1 MMVGMAST
9 SMSTPP
15 STRFVLLRYAFGTA
29 IATAVIVAG
38 GYFVLRSVAIDEAKR
53 NTRTKVVESGQLVE
67 SALADGLVTG
77 DAESRRAIDD
87 LVVGRVLSGSI
98 VRVKLWSQDGR
109 VLYSDDPDQ
118 IGGRYVLG
126 DDEQRILRDGGAV
139 VEVSNLDRPEN
150 VRDRGQGKLI
160 EAYTPIRTP
169 AGTPVLFEIYERL
182 DSVNASARRLLTE
195 LAPPILGA
203 IVLLVLVQV
212 PLVWSL
218 MRGLQRGYEDREA
231 LLANAIAGSNRE
243 RRRLA
248 AYLHDGPVQDIAGVA
263 YSLAPVADSAAARGE
278 LDEAETLAA
287 GIENLRHSVRDLR
300 TLLVDLH
307 PPHLAAAGLEAA
319 IGDLVSPLEIRG
331 IAVGSSV
338 AGTEHIGQ
346 EQEAL
351 VYRAAQEAIRNI
363 VDHAQATHVSLVV
376 EGTPALARLVVSDD
390 GRGFDPM
397 ERERRAEEGHLGLSL
412 LEELAQQSG
421 ATLQIH
427 SAVGEGTSVEL
438 EVPAR

>member
-1 MMVGMAST
+1 MMGAMKT
-9 SMSTPP
+9 SSRRTPP
-15 STRFVLLRYAFGTA
+15 TTRFVLLRYALGTA
-29 IATAVIVAG
+29 LATAAIVVG

-67 SALADGLVTG
+67 SALADGLVSG
-77 DAESRRAIDD
+77 DAAARRTIDD
-87 LVVGRVLSGSI
+87 LVVARVLSGSI
-98 VRVKLWSQDGR
+98 VRVKIWSQDGR
-109 VLYSDDPDQ
+109 VLYSDDPAQ
-118 IGGRYVLG
+118 VGGRYVLG
-126 DDEQRILRDGGAV
+126 DDEQTILREGGAV

-150 VRDRGQGKLI
+150 ALDRGQGKLI

-169 AGTPVLFEIYERL
+169 SGTPLLFEIYERL
-182 DSVNASARRLLTE
+182 DSVNASARRLLSE

-203 IVLLVLVQV
+203 IALLVLVQV

-263 YSLAPVADSAAARGE
+263 YSLAPVADRAAARGDT
-278 LDEAETLAA
+278 DEAASVTA
-287 GIENLRHSVRDLR
+287 GIDNLRHSVRDLR

-319 IGDLVSPLEIRG
+319 IRDLVSPLEIRG
-331 IAVGSSV
+331 IEVESSV
-338 AGTEHIGQ
+338 TGAEHIGP

-351 VYRAAQEAIRNI
+351 VYRAAQEAIRNV
-363 VDHAQATHVSLVV
+363 VDHAQASHVSVV
-376 EGTPALARLVVSDD
+376 VTAAPDRTRLVVADD
-390 GRGFDPM
+390 GHGFSPDERARRG
-397 ERERRAEEGHLGLSL
+397 AEGHLGLSL
-412 LEELAQQSG
+412 LEELADQAGG
-421 ATLQIH
+421 AIQIR
-427 SAVGEGTSVEL
+427 STVGEGTTVEL

>member
-1 MMVGMAST
+1 MGAMANS
-9 SMSTPP
+9 STPAPP
-15 STRFVLLRYAFGTA
+15 SARFVLLRYALGTVV
-29 IATAVIVAG
+29 ATVLIVAG
-38 GYFVLRSVAIDEAKR
+38 GYFVLRSVAVDEAKR

-77 DAESRRAIDD
+77 DAAARRAIDD
-87 LVVGRVLSGSI
+87 LVVARVLSGSI
-98 VRVKLWSQDGR
+98 VRVKIWSQDGR
-109 VLYSDDPDQ
+109 VLYSDDPGQ
-118 IGGRYVLG
+118 IGRRYVLG
-126 DDEQRILRDGGAV
+126 DDEQQILRDGGAV

-150 VRDRGQGKLI
+150 VRDRGRGKLI

-169 AGTPVLFEIYERL
+169 SGTPVLFEIYERL
-182 DSVNASARRLLTE
+182 DSVNASARRLLSE

-203 IVLLVLVQV
+203 IALLVLVQV

-263 YSLAPVADSAAARGE
+263 YSLAPVADNAAARGE
-278 LDEAETLAA
+278 VDEAGTISA

-319 IGDLVSPLEIRG
+319 LRDLVSPLEIRG
-331 IAVGSSV
+331 IQVESSV
-338 AGTEHIGQ
+338 TGGEHIGQ

-363 VDHAQATHVSLVV
+363 VDHAAATHVTVV
-376 EGTPALARLVVSDD
+376 VTGTTDAARIVVVDD
-390 GRGFDPM
+390 GRGFSPE
-397 ERERRAEEGHLGLSL
+397 ERDRRVEEGHLGLSL
-412 LEELAQQSG
+412 LEELVHQAG
-421 ATLQIH
+421 ATIQVR
-427 SAVGEGTSVEL
+427 STVGEGTTVEL